1 MSQSRAPWG
10 ERCASIVIVVLG
22 LFVAAPV
29 VGQPCVGDCNRDRAV
44 DVGELVRGV
53 DIAVN
58 DSPLA
63 NCAAFDANEDRGLT
77 VDELVRG
84 LRNALQGCPLDLQA
98 SLFGRWTVRN
108 DLPAFVYD
116 VDQDSLAEAEWDPI
130 LYPPTRR
137 HWLMLGNRAIQMQ
150 VANDGTVAL
159 FDESN
164 GLRWL
169 TAPDP
174 VGTGIS
180 IIQDAGKT
188 WGTDFAMRGGEAPP
202 VRTFGS
208 TWFEVEDSYDGL
220 SLERTLL
227 CPEGELP
234 WLLVHVHLHLDAAA
248 TAPRSFRHVEQ
259 WALKP
264 RFLDLLGNAEQRRTN
279 AQLAVSYQ
287 VETDGD
293 GLRATEVFAST
304 SEPGEVGQ
312 AAATLFGPPMT
323 MILESLGETTAT
335 PFHTGTPHPTLELH
349 TDLTLQPG
357 ESRDL
362 WFRFGRADGQEI
374 LDPEAFFAQSLS
386 SLSERLPRARASRAP
401 EAEIEVPWNAAL
413 LTGGAARDELIGG
426 HTLDQAST
434 YSFEVGFNGAAR
446 DPLQHALPLVYTE
459 PDLALSVL
467 RNTSAWAS
475 PDGDLPYALDG
486 AKRPT
491 PILFRPSDQNLW
503 ALWLAAEYAAATGD
517 LEAFDEP
524 LSYHPQYRVPAV
536 PLREHLRRQFRFF
549 VDVVGRGAR
558 NHVRI
563 LNADWNDLA
572 ISESGVPAAEM
583 IERGSSV
590 LNSAMACWVLRT
602 FAGLA
607 DRLGEHELAGEA
619 RSQSDELRDLVA
631 AAWNGRW
638 FDRAYAPDGSPVG
651 RDDCWLEVQPW
662 AILCGAATEGQ
673 ARALLETIDQGHRA
687 GSPLGARVR
696 WPPDETRLEEGT
708 WGDATS
714 GGTWYAINMTLIWA
728 AAKVAPEL
736 AWDEWRRMSLSAHA
750 AAYPSI
756 WEGTLS
762 GPDSWNAPESVR
774 PGRTWAAP
782 PVLAMQAFPVNNLHS
797 HAQPLLAYLRL
808 LGIEPTRRGSLA
820 TGSGGSFAS
829 RTFRLETDGHGSL
842 QALGPVTLET
852 AYGEVSGVRGEVGW

>member
-1 MSQSRAPWG
+1 
-10 ERCASIVIVVLG
+10 
-22 LFVAAPV
+22 
-29 VGQPCVGDCNRDRAV
+29 
-44 DVGELVRGV
+44 VRGV

-63 NCAAFDANEDRGLT
+63 NCAAFDANDDRSLT
-77 VDELVRG
+77 VDELVG
-84 LRNALQGCPLDLQA
+84 ALQNALNGCPLDLQA
-98 SLFGRWTVRN
+98 SRFGRWTIRN

-116 VDQDSLAEAEWDPI
+116 ADQDSLPEAEWDPL

-174 VGTGIS
+174 TGTGVS
-180 IIQDAGKT
+180 IIEEAGSKI
-188 WGTDFAMRGGEAPP
+188 WGSDFSMHAGDTPP
-202 VRTFGS
+202 VRTFGP
-208 TWFEVEDSYDGL
+208 TWFEIRDSHEGL
-220 SLERTLL
+220 ALQRTIL
-227 CPEGELP
+227 CPEGDAP
-234 WLLVHVHLHLDAAA
+234 WLLVHVRLQLGAEA
-248 TAPRSFRHVEQ
+248 TEARSFRHIER
-259 WALKP
+259 WALNP
-264 RFLDLLGNAEQRRTN
+264 RFLNLLGNREQRRAN
-279 AQLAVSYQ
+279 ALLAVSYQ
-287 VETDGD
+287 VELSEAGW
-293 GLRATEVFAST
+293 RALEIFASPD
-304 SEPGEVGQ
+304 EPGDVGR
-312 AAATLFGPPMT
+312 AAATLFGPPAT
-323 MILESLGETTAT
+323 MVLERLGETTAT
-335 PFHTGTPHPTLELH
+335 PSQAGTPHPILEMH
-349 TDLTLQPG
+349 SDLTLQPG

-362 WFRFGRADGQEI
+362 WFRFGREDGQTVSEPQT
-374 LDPEAFFAQSLS
+374 LFAESLS
-386 SLSERLPRARASRAP
+386 ALSERLPRAQANRAP
-401 EAEIEVPWNAAL
+401 EAEIEVPWNSAL

-446 DPLQHALPLVYTE
+446 DPLQHALPLVYIE

-524 LSYHPQYRVPAV
+524 LSYHPQYSVPAV

-549 VDVVGRGAR
+549 VDFVGRGAR

-563 LNADWNDLA
+563 LNADWNDNA
-572 ISESGVPAAEM
+572 IAESGVPAAEM
-583 IERGSSV
+583 IEAGSSV
-590 LNSAMACWVLRT
+590 LNSAMACWVLRI

-607 DRLGEHELAGEA
+607 DRLGEEDLARES
-619 RSQSDELRDLVA
+619 RSQADDLRQLVA

-638 FDRAYAPDGSPVG
+638 FDRAYAPDGNPVG
-651 RDDCWLEVQPW
+651 SDDCWLEVQPW
-662 AILCGAATEGQ
+662 AILCGAATPEQ
-673 ARALLETIDQGHRA
+673 ARTLLETIDQGHRD

-696 WPPDETRLEEGT
+696 WPPDDARVEQGT

-728 AAKVAPEL
+728 AARVAPQL
-736 AWDEWRRMSLSAHA
+736 AWDEWRRMSLAAHA

-762 GPDSWNAPESVR
+762 GPDSWNAPESLR
-774 PGRTWAAP
+774 PGRTWGAP
-782 PVLAMQAFPVNNLHS
+782 PLLAMQAFPVNNLHS

-808 LGIEPTRRGSLA
+808 LGVEPTERGSLA
-820 TGSGGSFAS
+820 TGSGGRFTS
-829 RTFRLETDGHGSL
+829 RTFHLEADGHGNL
-842 QALGPVTLET
+842 QALGPMTLET
-852 AYGEVSGVRGEVGW
+852 DLGEVSGGPGTIDW